1 MEISHIDT
9 PYLSLSDWVNPCF
22 KFKSDYPTSMWNDAI
37 VCEKWIDSSLL
48 YPTRLAEYM
57 AGRYC
62 AISALKQIDLKIS
75 TINKL
80 RSGAPEWP
88 PGVVG
93 SITHRNRYVAAA
105 ISGLDK
111 IIGIGID
118 VEVSD
123 MDRPIYGGVILS
135 AEEKLIADKL
145 CSIYDDID
153 VYTLMFSAK
162 ESLFKAVS
170 STLRDRI
177 TLLDCRVIPRVNGDI
192 VGYLS
197 KGNSIFKFE
206 EKIIGRWGVDWNP
219 SGVNFVRTA
228 FVVSS

>member
-62 AISALKQIDLKIS
+62 AISALKQIDLKIT

-111 IIGIGID
+111 IIGFGID

-206 EKIIGRWGVDWNP
+206 EKIIGEAVIRETFKV
-219 SGVNFVRTA
+219 SFVRTA